1 MALLLHTPL
10 SVDYFLVFY
19 GIVWVASLGM
29 VSFLFFC
36 IDVFGFGMFLRFCG
50 VLGWI
55 TVNGLVFYGSDF
67 NYYGSD
73 FNYYGSEN

>member
-29 VSFLFFC
+29 VSFLCFC
-36 IDVFGFGMFLRFCG
+36 IDVLLVGLFLRFCG

-55 TVNGLVFYGSDF
+55 TVI
-67 NYYGSD
+67 
-73 FNYYGSEN
+73 YGSEN